1 MLPEDYLVVALFG
14 IVAIVA
20 GPVAYLVNRWFRPGK
35 TLPYTE
41 DTYECGEEPIG
52 LAQVRFNFQY
62 YIFAIV
68 FVAFDV
74 IAVVLLLWAFN
85 LAEYRG
91 AEPLFWSMAFVLTFA
106 LLLGGAAFYA
116 LVKQEKVSA

>member
-14 IVAIVA
+14 IVAIAV
-20 GPVAYLVNRWFRPGK
+20 PYIAYLINRWFRPGM

-62 YIFAIV
+62 YLFAIV

-74 IAVVLLLWAFN
+74 IAVVLLLWALD
-85 LAEYRG
+85 LAEIQST
-91 AEPLFWSMAFVLTFA
+91 AALWWSIAFVLAFS

-116 LVKQEKVSA
+116 LVKQDKVYA